1 MVVTSPVPNSVAML
15 KPFLYPFPMLNGII
29 MNTSGRV
36 HGKIIIERPATY
48 AISNQDGYEKSLPA
62 FTEMSLV
69 NEKITPRKINE
80 NKTNAKTMP
89 DFLANIEFD
98 ITW

>member
-1 MVVTSPVPNSVAML
+1 
-15 KPFLYPFPMLNGII
+15 MLNGII

-36 HGKIIIERPATY
+36 HGKIIIERPAIY
-48 AISNQDGYEKSLPA
+48 AITNQDGYENSLPD
-62 FTEMSLV
+62 FTVRSLV
-69 NEKITPRKINE
+69 NEKIIPRKINE
-80 NKTNAKTMP
+80 NKTNARITP